1 MRPHFS
7 PRSVAHQNEVKDD
20 WYMDNV
26 RSLVDAFTNQ
36 LTIIIER
43 QAVERA
49 RMSIERAFGGGGRK
63 GAIALNGGRRRKLP
77 RQLCPVP
84 GCKNTAA
91 PVFGMVC
98 GKHKDVSKAQIAKY
112 RQARRAKKLKAA
124 A

>member
-1 MRPHFS
+1 
-7 PRSVAHQNEVKDD
+7 
-20 WYMDNV
+20 MDNV

-36 LTIIIER
+36 LTMIVEQ
-43 QAVERA
+43 QAIERA
-49 RMSIERAFGGGGRK
+49 RMSLEKAFGDRSRK
-63 GAIALNGGRRRKLP
+63 GAIAWKSERRRKLP

-98 GKHKDVSKAQIAKY
+98 GKHKDVPKAQLVKY
-112 RQARRAKKLKAA
+112 REARRAKKLKAA